1 MHQVMAETTVNMYHN
16 NTTVQQQHQEDAA
29 AAHLAIVND
38 VAYRYLMPIFIT
50 AGILTNLLNVV
61 MLGRMRHHQQQRQA
75 QATTFCYLMWL
86 ALTDMLASIALV
98 PALVHV
104 DRTHLSYGWAFYY
117 AHLELPTLNSLTSAS
132 VYIVVGLSVDRYIA
146 VCHPR
151 RYQDVSAP
159 RLAVIRITLSL
170 LVPALIYI
178 PHSFYLEVVSG
189 EGGVGWTYEGVEMA
203 TPGAWHA
210 WEVVVE
216 LCHRMA
222 PAILLVLLNC
232 SIIYTFKKVTAR
244 RKNIVTKNDSVNN
257 SSSNASKKSEE
268 GGKSQQ
274 ERRLIYLLVT
284 IVATF
289 LLTNLPATVLA
300 LIDTAGAT
308 HGSFSLE
315 VYRAVANCLEVLSFS
330 LNFVL
335 YFIFVPGVR
344 QGLQEAVKAVRVT
357 LCGLVVNTVPSQSC
371 FISENNTKNTD
382 STEV

>member
-1 MHQVMAETTVNMYHN
+1 VMAETTVNMYHN

-86 ALTDMLASIALV
+86 ASLTCSPQLPSSPPLSTSTPDKCQCVHRGGALRGPLHRRV
-98 PALVHV
+98 P
-104 DRTHLSYGWAFYY
+104 S
-117 AHLELPTLNSLTSAS
+117 PTLPGCERPPSGSHPHHS
-132 VYIVVGLSVDRYIA
+132 VPLGACTDLHPTQLLPGGSV
-146 VCHPR
+146 R
-151 RYQDVSAP
+151 R
-159 RLAVIRITLSL
+159 R
-170 LVPALIYI
+170 
-178 PHSFYLEVVSG
+178 
-189 EGGVGWTYEGVEMA
+189 GVGWTYERGGDGH
-203 TPGAWHA
+203 PWAWHA

-244 RKNIVTKNDSVNN
+244 RKNIVTKTTPSTTHPAMPARRVRRR
-257 SSSNASKKSEE
+257 
-268 GGKSQQ
+268 Q
-274 ERRLIYLLVT
+274 ES
-284 IVATF
+284 AGAA
-289 LLTNLPATVLA
+289 TNLPAGHHRGHLPA
-300 LIDTAGAT
+300 HQPARHRPSSNRHRWRHPWLLL
-308 HGSFSLE
+308 LE
-315 VYRAVANCLEVLSFS
+315 VYRAAYNCLEVLSFS

-335 YFIFVPGVR
+335 AAG
-344 QGLQEAVKAVRVT
+344 GGEGGAAT

-382 STEV
+382 STE